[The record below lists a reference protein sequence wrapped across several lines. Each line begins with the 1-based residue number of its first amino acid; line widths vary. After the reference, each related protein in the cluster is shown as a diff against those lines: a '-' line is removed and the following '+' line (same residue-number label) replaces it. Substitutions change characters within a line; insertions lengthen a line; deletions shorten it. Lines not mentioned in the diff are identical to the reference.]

1 MCCVLASI
9 VTTVLVL
16 VFILHVSPPP
26 PPFKFFT
33 HNLNIQLYLQEILN
47 NAQRL
52 KQVPCLVL
60 NKPYKIS
67 DKIV

>member
-16 VFILHVSPPP
+16 VFILHVSPP